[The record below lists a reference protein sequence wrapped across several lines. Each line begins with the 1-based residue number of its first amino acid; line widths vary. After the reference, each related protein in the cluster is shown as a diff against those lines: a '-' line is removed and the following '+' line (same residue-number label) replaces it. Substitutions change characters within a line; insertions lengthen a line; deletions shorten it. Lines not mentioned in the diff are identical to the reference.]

1 MACQLLEAKHCY
13 NCYWFNGEQGDNIQ
27 VCDDKETYV
36 HENGYCYRWREKL
49 GLFEEE

>member
-1 MACQLLEAKHCY
+1 MACQLLETKHCY
-13 NCYWFNGEQGDNIQ
+13 NCYWFNGEKGDGIQ
-27 VCDDKETYV
+27 FCDDKEDHV